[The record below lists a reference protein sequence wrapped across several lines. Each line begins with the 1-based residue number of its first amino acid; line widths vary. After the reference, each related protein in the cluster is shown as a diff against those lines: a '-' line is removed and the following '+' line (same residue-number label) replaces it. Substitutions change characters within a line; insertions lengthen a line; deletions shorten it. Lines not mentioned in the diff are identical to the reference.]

1 MSLKTS
7 LTVIA
12 LVCLLSY
19 IASKIFLFLG
29 VPASAYMV
37 YLLFG
42 YVVAF
47 WQAVLPED
55 PVDLFSVGEE

>member
-1 MSLKTS
+1 MTLKTK
-7 LTVIA
+7 LAMIGLVI
-12 LVCLLSY
+12 LLSY
-19 IASKIFLFLG
+19 VATRIFVFLG
-29 VPASAYMV
+29 VPPSTYVV

-55 PVDLFSVGEE
+55 PVNLFSTES

>member
-1 MSLKTS
+1 MSLKTK
-7 LTVIA
+7 LTLIA
-12 LVCLLSY
+12 LVSLLSY
-19 IASKIFLFLG
+19 IASKIFVFLG

-42 YVVAF
+42 YVLAF

-55 PVDLFSVGEE
+55 PVDLFSVEKD